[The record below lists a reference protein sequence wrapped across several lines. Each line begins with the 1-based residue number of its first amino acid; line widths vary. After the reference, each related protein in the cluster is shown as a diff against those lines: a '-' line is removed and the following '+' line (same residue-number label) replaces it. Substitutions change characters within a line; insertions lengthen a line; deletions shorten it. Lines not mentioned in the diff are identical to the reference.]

1 MKIEGSADVGDKS
14 TPKDAQVM
22 AAILRDMGITDYE
35 PRVINQL
42 LEFSYRY
49 VTTILDDARIVSGHA
64 KKKIVDVDDVKLA
77 VQMYTEEN
85 LTSPPHRDVLLETA
99 RIRNSVQL
107 PMPKPTCGLRL
118 PPERFCITAANYRLA
133 ASAKKKTVG
142 HRSSGSSFSNQNNP
156 GTSKILVAPPGS
168 TLIHQQKL
176 VNAPAMPKIQFQP
189 APVMGGQMIQIQ
201 PPGGQPLFNLT
212 LNPQMG
218 QQGNKRKAGE
228 MDSGD

>member
-1 MKIEGSADVGDKS
+1 MQLNINENY
-14 TPKDAQVM
+14 
-22 AAILRDMGITDYE
+22 LN
-35 PRVINQL
+35 VINL
-42 LEFSYRY
+42 F
-49 VTTILDDARIVSGHA
+49 
-64 KKKIVDVDDVKLA
+64 
-77 VQMYTEEN
+77 
-85 LTSPPHRDVLLETA
+85 
-99 RIRNSVQL
+99 
-107 PMPKPTCGLRL
+107 
-118 PPERFCITAANYRLA
+118 
-133 ASAKKKTVG
+133 
-142 HRSSGSSFSNQNNP
+142 QNNP

-228 MDSGD
+228 MDNGD